1 MRWLCISRYVYVS
14 WGEAVGMS
22 YRLAGVVVGSGYV
35 PDVLVAV
42 SRGGLVPAR
51 IVSDVVGVDDVYS
64 IKASLWGVGGKVFD
78 DVLLHRVEL
87 PVGGRKV
94 LVVDDV
100 VDSGSTLTKVVE
112 YVKLFKPADVRTAVI
127 HVKPTSKYLPDY
139 YVSKLDV
146 WVWVIY
152 PWTLH
157 EVIYSTLYKQYGC
170 RLISFDAE
178 SIINEFKKLTEL
190 TVSEVTPESL
200 NAAKQRYL
208 SKLCSN

>member
-1 MRWLCISRYVYVS
+1 MRWSCISKYVYVS
-14 WGEAVGMS
+14 WGEAVRLS
-22 YRLAGVVVGSGYV
+22 YRLAEVVVRSGYTPDVVVG
-35 PDVLVAV
+35 V
-42 SRGGLVPAR
+42 SRGGLIPAR

-64 IKASLWGVGGKVFD
+64 IKASLWGVGGKVSD

-87 PVGGRKV
+87 PVGDKKV

-100 VDSGSTLTKVVE
+100 VDSGLTLTRVVE
-112 YVKLFKPADVRTAVI
+112 YVKLFKPVDVRTAVL
-127 HVKPTSKYLPDY
+127 HVKPSSKYLPDY

-157 EVIYSTLYKQYGC
+157 EVIYSILYKQYGC
-170 RLISFDAE
+170 ELTSLDAE

-200 NAAKQRYL
+200 DVAKRQYL
-208 SKLCSN
+208 NKLCSG

>member
-1 MRWLCISRYVYVS
+1 MS
-14 WGEAVGMS
+14 WSEAVELS
-22 YRLAGVVVGSGYV
+22 YKLAGAVVRSDYV
-35 PDVLVAV
+35 PEVVVAV

-51 IVSDVVGVDDVYS
+51 IVSDVAGVDDVYS
-64 IKASLWGVGGKVFD
+64 IKASLWGVGGKVSD
-78 DVLLHRVEL
+78 DVLLHRTEL

-100 VDSGSTLTKVVE
+100 VDSGLTLTKVVE
-112 YVKLFKPADVRTAVI
+112 YVKLFKPVDVRTAVL
-127 HVKPTSKYLPDY
+127 HVKPSSKYLPDY

-146 WVWVIY
+146 WVWVVY

-157 EVIYSTLYKQYGC
+157 EVIYSILYKQYGC
-170 RLISFDAE
+170 RLTSFDAE

-208 SKLCSN
+208 NKLCSS